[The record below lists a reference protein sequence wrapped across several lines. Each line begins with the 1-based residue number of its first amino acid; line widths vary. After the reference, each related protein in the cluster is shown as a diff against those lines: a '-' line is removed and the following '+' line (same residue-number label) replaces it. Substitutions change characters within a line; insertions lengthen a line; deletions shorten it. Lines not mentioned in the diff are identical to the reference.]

1 VRDVSDERAARLVI
15 VDDNPAV
22 LRQIVQLLPSDFEIV
37 DTLEDGSGLRA
48 AVEAHQPD
56 LIVLD
61 ITLRGQSGI
70 TVASQLT
77 KCQCTAGIVFLT
89 VHSDADYVRAALAAG
104 ARGYV
109 VKMRMSLDLV
119 PALYAALEGRRFVSP
134 LPELRTD

>member
-1 VRDVSDERAARLVI
+1 MSDERPARLVI

-22 LRQIVQLLPSDFEIV
+22 LRQIAQLLPPEFEIV
-37 DTLEDGSGLRA
+37 DTLEDGSELRA
-48 AVEAHQPD
+48 VIDAHHPD

-61 ITLRGQSGI
+61 ITLPGQSGI
-70 TVASQLT
+70 TLATQLT
-77 KCQCTAGIVFLT
+77 RHQCAAGIVFLT

-119 PALYAALEGRRFVSP
+119 PALHAVLEGKRFVSP
-134 LPELRTD
+134 LPELRLD